1 MPSALQSLIE
11 GWGEC
16 AGMNRPKRYNL
27 IVGLPLGFMMAG
39 CTGLNRPDFGLRTT
53 PSLGDRPLA
62 VVNGRPGEDRIIRTE
77 TESASAPATND
88 ARRIS
93 GRVIDHRGQ
102 PVSGATVRLA
112 DGALNGGQV
121 SDVTTDE
128 AGGFTIRG
136 LRSSTPYTMIAS
148 LDLGGEARVGRARFL
163 SGETQARIL
172 LEPES
177 SAATDTNRPG
187 GVTPAR
193 TATTSVEPAA
203 SPESTPVAQPKVP
216 AGRWVYVV
224 DGESAGPADS
234 AKFASAA
241 TKNQA
246 ERISRANYIPEVD
259 ANVEP
264 EAAPEPQSRRTP
276 PKNTQ
281 WWPRQKNDGVA
292 QAEKRDNS
300 ILRAQYSGDEETNP
314 LPPAIERKAYVYE
327 EFQEA
332 EPQPVRRIAS
342 AAGRPGVVAST
353 GNITE
358 DMLPLREIPLPAE
371 EVIEAEDDRRP
382 APVARRQQGRSATQ
396 PRSSRD
402 MTYVDYPS
410 AANLRVEDI
419 DEANRLRRAAR
430 SAGSTVPSGRYD
442 DNAAPDPRRSARWQ
456 EAQRDT
462 RPDESAPT
470 DSTISLANRSGNALV
485 PPPDLPPVEFTD
497 RQPPADARNLYF
509 RGMERSANQRA
520 QVERALNSSPT
531 SGVLAQIEPD
541 VARSDQ
547 ERIDRLKASQT
558 SSDPAF
564 NGDSPRT
571 SNEWLNRMTG
581 KLSAWTK
588 PVDAKAALGI
598 NSAFCDFD
606 TANQRLL
613 DFELLNVQGKP
624 ERFSQM
630 PSDLT
635 LVFFWGTWCK
645 PCHEAMPHLVELQK
659 QLASDNF
666 QIVGI
671 AYEEGNV
678 AERQKKVAM
687 AADRYGINFPLLM
700 GNSAG
705 AESCPV
711 RRAFEVRVYPTMV
724 LLDREGRI
732 LWKDQ
737 GITPASLGRLDRV
750 LASHLREL
758 DAVKYAR
765 ADNGRTTR

>member
-1 MPSALQSLIE
+1 
-11 GWGEC
+11 
-16 AGMNRPKRYNL
+16 MNRPKRYNL

-77 TESASAPATND
+77 TEASGTVATTD
-88 ARRIS
+88 TRRIS

-102 PVSGATVRLA
+102 PVAGATVRLA
-112 DGALNGGQV
+112 DGALSGGQV

-148 LDLGGEARVGRARFL
+148 LDLGGESRVGRARFL

-177 SAATDTNRPG
+177 STASDSARPG
-187 GVTPAR
+187 GVAPAR
-193 TATTSVEPAA
+193 PAVASREAAASPVQSPAA
-203 SPESTPVAQPKVP
+203 SPKVP
-216 AGRWVYVV
+216 TGRWVYVV
-224 DGESAGPADS
+224 EDESGEAADS

-241 TKNQA
+241 TRKSPEKIA
-246 ERISRANYIPEVD
+246 RAAYVPED
-259 ANVEP
+259 
-264 EAAPEPQSRRTP
+264 EAAIDEEPASTP
-276 PKNTQ
+276 QPRKPAGKNTQ
-281 WWPRQKNDGVA
+281 WRPREKNDGVA
-292 QAEKRDNS
+292 VAEKRDNA
-300 ILRAQYSGDEETNP
+300 IHRAQYSPEDEPNP

-327 EFQEA
+327 EFQEE
-332 EPQPVRRIAS
+332 EPQPVRRVAS
-342 AAGRPGVVAST
+342 AARRPGVVAST
-353 GNITE
+353 GNIDE
-358 DMLPLREIPLPAE
+358 EMLPLAEIPAPAE
-371 EVIEAEDDRRP
+371 EVLEAEAARQ
-382 APVARRQQGRSATQ
+382 ARRLPGRSPSTYQ

-419 DEANRLRRAAR
+419 DEANRIRRAAR
-430 SAGSTVPSGRYD
+430 SGGSPAAGNRYD
-442 DNAAPDPRRSARWQ
+442 DIASADPRRSARWQ
-456 EAQRDT
+456 DAQRDS
-462 RPDESAPT
+462 RPAEPAPT
-470 DSTISLANRSGNALV
+470 DRTVSLANRSGNALV

-497 RQPPADARNLYF
+497 RQPPADAGNIYS

-520 QVERALNSSPT
+520 EVERALNQAPA

-547 ERIDRLKASQT
+547 ERIDRLKTSQNST
-558 SSDPAF
+558 DAAF

-581 KLSAWTK
+581 RLSAWTK
-588 PVDAKAALGI
+588 PADAKAALGI

-613 DFELLNVQGKP
+613 DFELTNVQGKP
-624 ERFSQM
+624 VRFSQM

-671 AYEEGNV
+671 AYEEGNNTD
-678 AERQKKVAM
+678 RQKKVAM

-711 RRAFEVRVYPTMV
+711 RKAFEVRVYPTMV

-737 GITPASLGRLDRV
+737 GITPATLGRLDRV